1 MATILV
7 ITASPRG
14 DRSVYRTLTSLFAD
28 LWAQKH
34 PEDTILLRDVGHHPV
49 PHVTEPWI
57 VGSFSTAEEQTPESK
72 AAISVSDQLVDEFL
86 SADRYIFGV
95 PRFNFCVPSTFKAY
109 IDQIIRPGRTF
120 AMGPNGFEGLV
131 KGKKALFI
139 TTSGGSYG
147 LGSPT
152 AAFNFLEPY
161 LRAVFGFMG
170 LVDLHFVS
178 AENLNRGEDAARHAR
193 EMAENELREL
203 AQTW

>member
-1 MATILV
+1 
-7 ITASPRG
+7 
-14 DRSVYRTLTSLFAD
+14 
-28 LWAQKH
+28 
-34 PEDTILLRDVGHHPV
+34 
-49 PHVTEPWI
+49 
-57 VGSFSTAEEQTPESK
+57 
-72 AAISVSDQLVDEFL
+72 
-86 SADRYIFGV
+86 
-95 PRFNFCVPSTFKAY
+95 
-109 IDQIIRPGRTF
+109 
-120 AMGPNGFEGLV
+120 MGPNGFEGLV